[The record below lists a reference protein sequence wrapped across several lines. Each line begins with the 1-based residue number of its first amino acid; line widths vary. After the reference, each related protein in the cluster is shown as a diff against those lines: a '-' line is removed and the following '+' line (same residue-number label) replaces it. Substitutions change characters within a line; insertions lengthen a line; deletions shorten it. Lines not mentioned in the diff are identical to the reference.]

1 MKNIYQISYKGI
13 TVNVDKE
20 NEEKV
25 AKIYGELLKK
35 QKAINNID
43 ENNLINVSEEQ
54 IKGIY
59 KRELAERIKIGKQ
72 MKKKRNDYNR

>member
-35 QKAINNID
+35 QNNID

-72 MKKKRNDYNR
+72 MKKKGNDYNR